1 VDAADRARAMLGNA
15 SVELGKVEGD
25 AGISVAVLKLREFA
39 GAVQALMP
47 QVISDQPATST
58 P

>member
-1 VDAADRARAMLGNA
+1 MLGNA